1 MRNFRRSRIADTE
14 EDAGA
19 VAINIETDKKKIET
33 T

>member
-19 VAINIETDKKKIET
+19 VAINIETDKKK
-33 T
+33 